1 MRRRWR
7 VTMLW
12 TRWKSRAP
20 ACGLFGRFVTINSIR
35 FNQPWMLI
43 GNFWTWTGTSI
54 RTRFG
59 RRISGFMS
67 SKNGRRR
74 RNDRHCRPG
83 RRLVV
88 LMAAALLS
96 SAVALT
102 ATDKLKELQAHFDR
116 DTHAGAKIK
125 DLQKLGAA
133 EFDAATQAGR
143 AGDFVAVGLIL
154 EKYRDNVRQAFEL
167 LRKQEPDADGHPGGY
182 RQCELEVRQGIRE
195 VEDTLLVA
203 SEDVRPPL
211 EIVRKDLIET
221 DDALIHLLFPR
232 RTKDPVKVAPAAE
245 PKP

>member
-1 MRRRWR
+1 
-7 VTMLW
+7 
-12 TRWKSRAP
+12 
-20 ACGLFGRFVTINSIR
+20 
-35 FNQPWMLI
+35 
-43 GNFWTWTGTSI
+43 
-54 RTRFG
+54 
-59 RRISGFMS
+59 
-67 SKNGRRR
+67 
-74 RNDRHCRPG
+74 
-83 RRLVV
+83 
-88 LMAAALLS
+88 MAAALLS

-167 LRKQEPDADGHPGGY
+167 LRKQEPDADRHPGGY
-182 RQCELEVRQGIRE
+182 RQLELEVRQGIRE

>member
-1 MRRRWR
+1 
-7 VTMLW
+7 
-12 TRWKSRAP
+12 
-20 ACGLFGRFVTINSIR
+20 
-35 FNQPWMLI
+35 
-43 GNFWTWTGTSI
+43 
-54 RTRFG
+54 
-59 RRISGFMS
+59 
-67 SKNGRRR
+67 
-74 RNDRHCRPG
+74 
-83 RRLVV
+83 
-88 LMAAALLS
+88 MAAALLS

-167 LRKQEPDADGHPGGY
+167 LRKQEPDADRHPGGY
-182 RQCELEVRQGIRE
+182 RQLELEVRQGIRE
-195 VEDTLLVA
+195 VEDTLLA
-203 SEDVRPPL
+203 APEEVRPPL

-232 RTKDPVKVAPAAE
+232 RTKDPVKVPPAAE
-245 PKP
+245 AKP

>member
-1 MRRRWR
+1 
-7 VTMLW
+7 
-12 TRWKSRAP
+12 
-20 ACGLFGRFVTINSIR
+20 
-35 FNQPWMLI
+35 
-43 GNFWTWTGTSI
+43 
-54 RTRFG
+54 
-59 RRISGFMS
+59 
-67 SKNGRRR
+67 
-74 RNDRHCRPG
+74 
-83 RRLVV
+83 
-88 LMAAALLS
+88 MAAALLS

-167 LRKQEPDADGHPGGY
+167 LRKQEPDADRHPGGY
-182 RQCELEVRQGIRE
+182 RQLELEVRQGIRE

-203 SEDVRPPL
+203 PQEVRPPL